1 MRMFSKIKK
10 LFKIKKKREITT
22 EQNIIIIS
30 HDDVDGIICASII
43 KRKYK
48 EGFYIPSSPRSLI
61 FHLSSLNVDNKKIFI
76 SDLSPNDAQLGSIA
90 HDLDRLIKSGCEIT
104 WIDHHQWTENAI
116 EKLNNKIKI
125 IVEPTISA
133 AELVAKTLGSGD
145 EVVDKLVVI
154 ANDADSAN
162 YSLEETININ
172 RAIRNKKRLQYVFE
186 VLSEGRINDE
196 KIIKWASKEE
206 KNDSKIKE
214 YVKGLKVF
222 TTKSGYRY
230 AIIDV
235 RKSKLPGSISGKYAS
250 LEHKLDFTVVIYSN
264 RSVSFYAGLNKEIN
278 LLPIARK
285 FNGGGHPFAC
295 GCSPKLSLKSRILDK
310 ILGKRYTAKEIKEIL
325 KVVSEL

>member
-1 MRMFSKIKK
+1 MQIFSKIKE
-10 LFKIKKKREITT
+10 LIKRKEKRKITT
-22 EQNIIIIS
+22 DQSIIIIS

-43 KRKYK
+43 KRNYK
-48 EGFYIPSSPRSLI
+48 EGFYIPSSPRSLP
-61 FHLSSLNVDNKKIFI
+61 FHLSSLNVNDKKIFI
-76 SDLSPNDAQLGSIA
+76 SDLSPNDEYLRIIA
-90 HDLDRLIKSGCEIT
+90 SDLDRLIKSGCEIT
-104 WIDHHQWTENAI
+104 WIDHHQWTEKAL
-116 EKLNNKIKI
+116 ETLRNKTKI
-125 IVEPTISA
+125 VVEPTISA
-133 AELVAKTLGSGD
+133 AELVAKTLESSD
-145 EVVDKLVVI
+145 EVINELVII

-162 YSLEETININ
+162 YSLKETININ

-186 VLSEGRINDE
+186 ALSEGRINDE

-214 YVKGLKVF
+214 TVKKLKVF
-222 TTKSGYRY
+222 TTKNGYRY

-310 ILGKRYTAKEIKEIL
+310 LLGKRYTAKEIKNIL
-325 KVVSEL
+325 KEVSEL